1 MVRKKV
7 KKREYDTHSIR
18 VLEGPEKIR
27 DNASMYIGEMDHNGL
42 LHQIKE
48 IVGNSLDEAF
58 NGHGDTILVSLKN
71 NGEIIVV
78 DEGRGIPVGPHPK
91 HKGKDTLTL
100 LCTELHSGGKF
111 DNEDGD
117 NAYTSGVGV
126 HGLGLGVV
134 NATSSNFDV
143 WSWRNRT
150 WNHQAFEEGNPVKDK
165 PIKVKSLPKE
175 IMNNLSIV
183 KRGTVIRFT
192 PDYSIFD
199 KGSKLKPEHLLE
211 WLEDLSY
218 FGEGITF
225 KVYIEGQKPMTVSRE
240 NGLQDWFTHCCEDAN
255 LEPLSKPLI
264 HHSEH
269 LDVMLGWVNGSSTED
284 ITTMVSTM
292 RTLEGGTHA
301 LALNA
306 VLSEAFGKYKTAKQ
320 VYDNRFIRAGLI
332 AVVNVKMRRPKFASQ
347 NKVKLVSP
355 EGKEFVRYELLS
367 DDVHVLYNWMNKNKK
382 VVKQVIER
390 AIELTVL
397 HGKHSADAALV
408 SELKTESRGKVSLPK
423 ELKISTT
430 KNDSER
436 ELFVVEGDSA
446 SGSGVA
452 ARDKR
457 TQEILPLSGKIPNV
471 FKDAKKA
478 LQNERVI
485 NLLKSIGYNPK
496 NPDEFRVGKVIILVD
511 PDDDGAHIQAL
522 LLSLFQK
529 VTPELLEQGKVFVV
543 DSSLFVYRLAGGD
556 MILGS
561 DMRELRIKFFHQFP
575 TGKFDSER
583 NVTRIKGW
591 GEVDADI
598 LAGMAFDP
606 EKRKLIEV
614 GFDIEDDSQAMNVIS
629 LMGDNTEARRMLLGL
644 D

>member
-1 MVRKKV
+1 MVKRKSKS
-7 KKREYDTHSIR
+7 YDARSIR
-18 VLEGPEKIR
+18 VLEGAEKVR
-27 DNASMYIGEMDHNGL
+27 DNAAMYIGEMDYRGL

-48 IVGNSLDEAF
+48 IVGNSLDEIA
-58 NGHGDTILVSLKN
+58 NGHGDTIAISLSKS
-71 NGEIIVV
+71 GEVTII

-111 DNEDGD
+111 GNKDGED
-117 NAYTSGVGV
+117 AYSSALGT

-134 NATSSNFDV
+134 NATSSQLDV
-143 WSWRNRT
+143 WSWRNKT
-150 WNHQAFEEGNPVKDK
+150 WNHQEFEEGNPVTDK
-165 PIKVKSLPKE
+165 PVKVKALPKE
-175 IMNNLSIV
+175 ITGTIGNIA
-183 KRGTVIRFT
+183 KKGTVIRFT
-192 PDYSIFD
+192 PDYPLFD
-199 KGSKLKPEHLLE
+199 KGAKLKQEHLLD

-225 KVYIEGQKPMTVSRE
+225 KIFLEGKKPMTVSRE
-240 NGLQDWFTHCCEDAN
+240 NGLHDWFTHCCEDAGV
-255 LEPLSKPLI
+255 EPLAKPLI
-264 HHSEH
+264 HHSEN

-284 ITTMVSTM
+284 ITSMVSTM
-292 RTLEGGTHA
+292 RTSEGGTHA

-306 VLSEAFGKYKTAKQ
+306 VISEAFGHYKTARQ
-320 VYDNRFIRAGLI
+320 EYDNKFLRAGLI
-332 AVVNVKMRRPKFASQ
+332 AVVNVKMHRPKFSSQ
-347 NKVKLVSP
+347 NKAKLVSP
-355 EGKEFVRYELLS
+355 EGKEFVRHELLG
-367 DDVHVLYNWMNKNKK
+367 DDVSALYNWMEKNKS
-382 VVKQVIER
+382 VVKQIIGR
-390 AIELTVL
+390 AIELTAL
-397 HGKHSADAALV
+397 HSKHSADAALV

-430 KNDSER
+430 KNASER

-452 ARDKR
+452 ARDKK

-485 NLLKSIGYNPK
+485 NLLKSIGYNPNK
-496 NPDEFRVGKVIILVD
+496 PNEFRIGKVIILVD

-522 LLSLFQK
+522 LLALFQK
-529 VTPELLEQGKVFVV
+529 VVPELLEQGKVFVV

-561 DMRELRIKFFHQFP
+561 DMRELKVKFSDQFP
-575 TGKFDSER
+575 KGKFDSER

-598 LAGMAFDP
+598 LADMAFDP
-606 EKRKLIEV
+606 KKRKLIEV
-614 GFDIEDDSQAMNVIS
+614 EFDTEDEQQLSEVVA
-629 LMGDNTEARRMLLGL
+629 LMGESTEARRTLLGL